1 MRRTIATRIAL
12 LMLLIAGLTANLGCD
27 AARGGAEVCLE
38 GVSTGA
44 LSMEGKT
51 ISGLPSEKLNAVL
64 KVSATRVSIST
75 TDEETIIKLS
85 PSGASI
91 VIGPDGISIAGVEP
105 DQIEMKWQATE

>member
-12 LMLLIAGLTANLGCD
+12 LVLLIAGLTANLGCD

-51 ISGLPSEKLNAVL
+51 ISGLP
-64 KVSATRVSIST
+64 
-75 TDEETIIKLS
+75 
-85 PSGASI
+85 
-91 VIGPDGISIAGVEP
+91 
-105 DQIEMKWQATE
+105 